1 MSYIRVLGVHVEE
14 SGDTVQFL
22 PEEYPG
28 LPQEA
33 DITCQKYC
41 FRVEGCSRLATLS
54 IGKGAMPRT
63 KHLEVSFLKRLK
75 NFELP
80 EGLFEDCETFGMTG
94 AAARAG

>member
-1 MSYIRVLGVHVEE
+1 MHVEE

-63 KHLEVSFLKRLK
+63 KHMEVSFLKRLK

-80 EGLFEDCETFGMTG
+80 EGLFEDCETFVMTG
-94 AAARAG
+94 AVARAG

>member
-1 MSYIRVLGVHVEE
+1 MHVEE

-41 FRVEGCSRLATLS
+41 FRVEGCSRLATL
-54 IGKGAMPRT
+54 RT
-63 KHLEVSFLKRLK
+63 KHMEVSFLKRLK

-80 EGLFEDCETFGMTG
+80 EGLFEDCETFVMTG
-94 AAARAG
+94 AAMRAG